1 MWTAPLEMG
10 LVTVMLTVDDGVN
23 ESVTKSA
30 VVQIVHALIVPG
42 EEAAG
47 IQLGDGF
54 DRVTIL
60 YG

>member
-1 MWTAPLEMG
+1 
-10 LVTVMLTVDDGVN
+10 MLTVDDGVN